1 MKALF
6 RKIRETL
13 APTRRAW
20 GRIQDI
26 FRRSELG
33 EEFWEELEEALISA
47 DVGPRA
53 ALQLVEEAKRRAKEE
68 GLKHP
73 EEVKEILKG
82 EIASLLNI
90 SPRIPLISESKPAV
104 IIGVGVNGVGK
115 TLGLVKL
122 GWKFRGEGLR
132 PLVAAADTFR
142 AAAIDQLKIWAS
154 QAGLEVIAHNPG
166 GDPGAVVF
174 DAIQAARKRGND
186 VVLVDTAGRLHT
198 KYNLMEELKKI
209 RRVVEK
215 NEIRPFMLLFLDATT
230 GQNGLAQAHQ
240 FTEKVGIDGIFL
252 TKIDTSAKGGV
263 VLGISAELKLPLLF
277 LGTGQ
282 KLEDLLP
289 FDAESFASALLD

>member
-53 ALQLVEEAKRRAKEE
+53 ALRLVEEAKRRAKEE

-289 FDAESFASALLD
+289 FDPQSFASALLD

>member
-53 ALQLVEEAKRRAKEE
+53 ALRLVEEAKRRAKEE

>member
-289 FDAESFASALLD
+289 FDPQSFASALLD

>member
-6 RKIRETL
+6 KKIRETL

-20 GRIQDI
+20 ERIQDI

-47 DVGPRA
+47 DVGPKA
-53 ALQLVEEAKRRAKEE
+53 ALRLVEEAKRRAEEE

-73 EEVKEILKG
+73 EEVKEILKE
-82 EIASLLNI
+82 EIASLLNL

-115 TLGLVKL
+115 SLGLVKL

-154 QAGLEVIAHNPG
+154 QAGLEVIAHDPG
-166 GDPGAVVF
+166 GDPGAVAY

-186 VVLVDTAGRLHT
+186 VVLVDTAGRFHT

-209 RRVVEK
+209 RRVAEK
-215 NEIRPFMLLFLDATT
+215 NEVRPFMLLFLDATT
-230 GQNGLAQAHQ
+230 GQNGLAQAHH

-263 VLGISAELKLPLLF
+263 VLGICAELKLPLLF

-289 FDAESFASALLD
+289 FDPQSFASALLD